1 MENERYDREDLD
13 RAVEA
18 IRNGGI
24 ILYPTDTVW
33 GIGCDAAN
41 VDAVEKIYRLKERSD
56 SKAMLCL
63 VDSEGMLQRSVRTVP
78 DAAWQLIEAAVNPLT
93 IIYDHPIGI
102 AENLKADDG
111 SLGIRITSE
120 PFSSALCRR
129 LRGPIVSTS
138 ANVSGK
144 KTPRQFADIEPEII
158 DGVDYVVRFGRTS
171 SGSPKPSNI
180 IKVCDN
186 GVIKVIR

>member
-41 VDAVEKIYRLKERSD
+41 VDAVEKIYRLKR
-56 SKAMLCL
+56 ALRQQGNALPCRL
-63 VDSEGMLQRSVRTVP
+63 RRMLQRSVRTVP

-144 KTPRQFADIEPEII
+144 RPRDNSPTSNQRLSMVWTTRSASDVHPPEARNRAI
-158 DGVDYVVRFGRTS
+158 S
-171 SGSPKPSNI
+171 SKS
-180 IKVCDN
+180 VTTE
-186 GVIKVIR
+186 

>member
-63 VDSEGMLQRSVRTVP
+63 VDSRRDAPKVGTDRTGRRVMATHRGCCQP
-78 DAAWQLIEAAVNPLT
+78 
-93 IIYDHPIGI
+93 
-102 AENLKADDG
+102 ADNH
-111 SLGIRITSE
+111 I
-120 PFSSALCRR
+120 
-129 LRGPIVSTS
+129 
-138 ANVSGK
+138 
-144 KTPRQFADIEPEII
+144 
-158 DGVDYVVRFGRTS
+158 
-171 SGSPKPSNI
+171 
-180 IKVCDN
+180 
-186 GVIKVIR
+186 

>member
-93 IIYDHPIGI
+93 IIYDHPI
-102 AENLKADDG
+102 
-111 SLGIRITSE
+111 
-120 PFSSALCRR
+120 
-129 LRGPIVSTS
+129 
-138 ANVSGK
+138 
-144 KTPRQFADIEPEII
+144 
-158 DGVDYVVRFGRTS
+158 
-171 SGSPKPSNI
+171 
-180 IKVCDN
+180 
-186 GVIKVIR
+186 

>member
-93 IIYDHPIGI
+93 IIYDNPIGI

-120 PFSSALCRR
+120 PFS
-129 LRGPIVSTS
+129 
-138 ANVSGK
+138 
-144 KTPRQFADIEPEII
+144 
-158 DGVDYVVRFGRTS
+158 
-171 SGSPKPSNI
+171 
-180 IKVCDN
+180 
-186 GVIKVIR
+186 

>member
-1 MENERYDREDLD
+1 MGNERYDREDLD

-120 PFSSALCRR
+120 PFSSAL
-129 LRGPIVSTS
+129 
-138 ANVSGK
+138 
-144 KTPRQFADIEPEII
+144 
-158 DGVDYVVRFGRTS
+158 
-171 SGSPKPSNI
+171 
-180 IKVCDN
+180 
-186 GVIKVIR
+186 

>member
-63 VDSEGMLQRSVRTVP
+63 VDSKGCSKGR
-78 DAAWQLIEAAVNPLT
+78 
-93 IIYDHPIGI
+93 Y
-102 AENLKADDG
+102 
-111 SLGIRITSE
+111 
-120 PFSSALCRR
+120 
-129 LRGPIVSTS
+129 GPYR
-138 ANVSGK
+138 
-144 KTPRQFADIEPEII
+144 TPR
-158 DGVDYVVRFGRTS
+158 GNS
-171 SGSPKPSNI
+171 SRLLST
-180 IKVCDN
+180 
-186 GVIKVIR
+186 R